1 MITWSGTKNWRHTP
15 AVHERAQR
23 GFADMWNSVRH
34 VAKTVVKKPLN
45 ALGLDLVRFEPV
57 ESPRRIFGPSEA
69 QEFIW
74 MSSLG
79 INTVIDIGAHIGE
92 FAMKIHAIVPDASI
106 FSFEPLE
113 EPFKQ
118 LQTNLGSVPKFRAF
132 HFALGDS
139 NTTEAMRRNEFAP
152 SSSLLP
158 MTEAHK
164 KAFPF
169 TVHETRETVEVRRL
183 DDVAGDLCFQDSILV
198 KIDVQGYEDKVIL
211 GGERLI
217 ARAKLIIVEV
227 SFQTLYE
234 RQPLFDEIYRALR
247 SKGFAYSGNLHQL
260 RSPLDGSMLQ
270 ADAIFLRESSADQD

>member
-1 MITWSGTKNWRHTP
+1 MITWGGTKNWRKPP
-15 AVHERAQR
+15 ALRASPQQ
-23 GFADMWNSVRH
+23 GVPDMWDRVRDI
-34 VAKTVVKKPLN
+34 AKIIVKKPLN
-45 ALGLDLVRFEPV
+45 AVGLDLVRFQPV
-57 ESPRRIFGPSEA
+57 GSPPFVFRPSEA
-69 QEFIW
+69 QKFIW
-74 MSSLG
+74 ISSLG

-92 FAMKIHAIVPDASI
+92 FATKIHTIVPDASI
-106 FSFEPLE
+106 FSFEPLQE
-113 EPFKQ
+113 AFRQ
-118 LQTNLGSVPKFRAF
+118 LLANMASVPKFRAF
-132 HFALGDS
+132 RYALGDS
-139 NTTEAMRRNEFAP
+139 NTTKVMHRNEFGP

-158 MTEAHK
+158 MTDIHK

-183 DDVAGDLCFQDSILV
+183 DDVAGDLCLQDNILI

-217 ARAKLIIVEV
+217 SRAKLIVIEV

-247 SKGFAYSGNLHQL
+247 NKGFSYIGNLHQL

-270 ADAIFLRESSADQD
+270 ADALFLRELSA